1 MAASAVPTVLDGG
14 VVKYSRFMM
23 VFLCVSRPNKSKF
36 RLRQVF
42 RPKFVRFS
50 ATTIH
55 FVWAEP
61 GETGFGH
68 FEKEYLR
75 EYI

>member
-1 MAASAVPTVLDGG
+1 
-14 VVKYSRFMM
+14 M

-42 RPKFVRFS
+42 RPKFVRFR

-55 FVWAEP
+55 FVRA
-61 GETGFGH
+61 ETGLSLVRQVLAIFR
-68 FEKEYLR
+68 KNIYVS
-75 EYI
+75 